1 MKLRLLDEV
10 LELGERGIALLWMEA
25 GDDVRPYAGMKL
37 RDARGNV
44 HAVASVSEHDELTT
58 LYLPEGNADS
68 FGQLLLGQRV
78 NLSERHQILR
88 KHHFPPPMPQIHH
101 LKTGMRRMIS

>member
-25 GDDVRPYAGMKL
+25 EGETVPYAGMKL

-58 LYLPEGNADS
+58 LYLPEGNADY
-68 FGQLLLGQRV
+68 FGRLFRDIRV
-78 NLSERHQILR
+78 DATLFEEVR
-88 KHHFPPPMPQIHH
+88 
-101 LKTGMRRMIS
+101 